1 MGYPETCNDSVGEL
15 VKKDQKLASSYLGET
30 LAVASGFLAATAG
43 VAGAVNKQGV
53 SSIQG
58 YSDRLRNL
66 GVSDAQ
72 IRQMAETHQ
81 LPETVEVISPVD
93 GFILARNIYVRPTFR
108 PLYGVLPYRRF
119 EHSLDRGGD
128 LWQRSARL
136 PSRDNSACHSAR
148 SDQGKT
154 FSARVSNTLPQ
165 VDPVTRTLKLRLEA
179 DNPGFALRPDMFVN
193 VELPV
198 RVPPGLTVPLD
209 ALIDSG
215 CEQRVFVER
224 SKGMFERRQVET
236 GRRLSDRVAILRGL
250 VEGERVV
257 AAGTFLVDSERRLRS
272 SVQAPP
278 KQQQFEKVTP
288 QPGSRSGLAVHA
300 AR

>member
-1 MGYPETCNDSVGEL
+1 MIRRPPRSTLFPYTTLFRSRGSRRNARLPDYCRFGWVIRETYNDSVGEL

-148 SDQGKT
+148 SDRSEEHT
-154 FSARVSNTLPQ
+154 S
-165 VDPVTRTLKLRLEA
+165 
-179 DNPGFALRPDMFVN
+179 
-193 VELPV
+193 EL
-198 RVPPGLTVPLD
+198 
-209 ALIDSG
+209 
-215 CEQRVFVER
+215 Q
-224 SKGMFERRQVET
+224 
-236 GRRLSDRVAILRGL
+236 
-250 VEGERVV
+250 
-257 AAGTFLVDSERRLRS
+257 
-272 SVQAPP
+272 
-278 KQQQFEKVTP
+278 
-288 QPGSRSGLAVHA
+288 SR
-300 AR
+300 

>member
-1 MGYPETCNDSVGEL
+1 M
-15 VKKDQKLASSYLGET
+15 
-30 LAVASGFLAATAG
+30 
-43 VAGAVNKQGV
+43 
-53 SSIQG
+53 
-58 YSDRLRNL
+58 
-66 GVSDAQ
+66 
-72 IRQMAETHQ
+72 
-81 LPETVEVISPVD
+81 
-93 GFILARNIYVRPTFR
+93 
-108 PLYGVLPYRRF
+108 
-119 EHSLDRGGD
+119 
-128 LWQRSARL
+128 
-136 PSRDNSACHSAR
+136 
-148 SDQGKT
+148 
-154 FSARVSNTLPQ
+154 SNTLPQ

-224 SKGMFERRQVET
+224 SKGMFEPRQVET

-278 KQQQFEKVTP
+278 KQQQHEKVTP